1 MTHANSQQCYDIILS
16 DTQMLYTLMQSVF
29 LNNRRWMSVAGSSES
44 HSDEIPVRAVPVEN
58 ETAVVNLIISFYT
71 LSKDMRQFS
80 FEAWKDSVLGHLL
93 DSWLDTM
100 ESLAWDLYREYVTI
114 RGRSRLL
121 FHGFSSGK
129 KRAILGQSME
139 SGEYAACIHC
149 MVSDWM
155 VLIFNS
161 ITHSSL
167 PIRYHIAICFVWLFT
182 TSAPNAMKES
192 QFRKHRWGGYQ
203 TIQK

>member
-1 MTHANSQQCYDIILS
+1 
-16 DTQMLYTLMQSVF
+16 MLYTLMQSVF

-149 MVSDWM
+149 MVSD
-155 VLIFNS
+155 
-161 ITHSSL
+161 
-167 PIRYHIAICFVWLFT
+167 
-182 TSAPNAMKES
+182 
-192 QFRKHRWGGYQ
+192 
-203 TIQK
+203 